1 MAAMNRS
8 AIAQNTA
15 FQRAADDGLRSGSSI
30 EDELAAI
37 ADEIAAA
44 RDLNDTH
51 DPDSPPWSAEA
62 ELRRLELRLA
72 LLITNEPHRRPPRG
86 GATSKRED
94 RKLLSAA

>member
-8 AIAQNTA
+8 VIAENTA

-30 EDELAAI
+30 EDELAEI
-37 ADEIAAA
+37 AEELAAA
-44 RDLNDTH
+44 RDLHATY

-62 ELRRLELRLA
+62 DLRRLELRLA
-72 LLITNEPHRRPPRG
+72 LLITDEPHRRPPRG
-86 GATSKRED
+86 GATSHREG